1 MMYDVQVQILLTD
14 VQIIGI
20 AENET
25 WVKHAQ
31 PRASFIYH
39 YNIVHFITN
48 MKNEKL
54 TAWNFQ
60 IEHYLQKIHKNNNIE
75 LA

>member
-25 WVKHAQ
+25 WIKHA
-31 PRASFIYH
+31 
-39 YNIVHFITN
+39 
-48 MKNEKL
+48 
-54 TAWNFQ
+54 
-60 IEHYLQKIHKNNNIE
+60 
-75 LA
+75 